1 MKAIVTGGAGFIG
14 SNLAL
19 TLEQKGAKVL
29 IIDDFSCGNFENLKS
44 FKGDLIAQ
52 DINDVI
58 WDKLGPCDVIFHQ
71 AALTDTTVSDQ
82 KRMMYNNVEGF
93 RKIADFTAHNQIKL
107 IYASSAAVY
116 GNEPAPQRETG
127 PLNPLNIYG
136 YSKLIGDQIAGQMI
150 RKSRSVIVGL
160 RYFNVFGTGEAHK
173 RKYASMIYQLAEQIR
188 AGKRPRIFRNGEQ
201 SRDHIYV
208 KDVVEANLKAAEAK
222 KSGIVNVGTGKTTT
236 FNRLIE
242 ILNDVLGTQLAP
254 DYFDN
259 PYSFY
264 QNKTQADVSEIKKLT
279 GFQVSYPIE
288 QGIKEYLTA
297 FYGLKPLVI
306 ASDRR
311 ERSNL
316 RT

>member
-1 MKAIVTGGAGFIG
+1 MKVIVTGGAGFIG

-19 TLEQKGAKVL
+19 TLEQNGAKVL

-44 FKGDLIAQ
+44 FQGDLIAQ

-58 WDKLGPCDVIFHQ
+58 WEKLGSFDVIFHQ

-82 KRMMYNNVEGF
+82 KQMMHNNVEGF
-93 RKIADFTAHNQIKL
+93 RKIAEFSVQKQIKL

-116 GNEPAPQRETG
+116 GNEKAPQSESG

-136 YSKLIGDQIAGQMI
+136 YSKLIGDQIAEQMAT
-150 RKSRSVIVGL
+150 KSKSIIVGL

-173 RKYASMIYQLAEQIR
+173 RNYASMIYQLAQQMK
-188 AGKRPRIFRNGEQ
+188 AGRRPRIFHDGEQ

-208 KDVVEANLKAAEAK
+208 KDVVEANLKAAQAK
-222 KSGIVNVGTGKTTT
+222 KSGIVNVGTGKATT

-242 ILNDVLGTQLAP
+242 IMNDVLGTELAS

-259 PYSFY
+259 PYPFY
-264 QNKTQADVSEIKKLT
+264 QNKTQADVSQLKKLT
-279 GFQVSYPIE
+279 GFEVQYSIE
-288 QGIKEYLTA
+288 QGVKEYLSSL
-297 FYGLKPLVI
+297 YQLKNKKLAKI
-306 ASDRR
+306 
-311 ERSNL
+311 
-316 RT
+316 

>member
-19 TLEQKGAKVL
+19 TLETKGAKV
-29 IIDDFSCGNFENLKS
+29 IVIDDFSCGNFENLKS

-52 DINDVI
+52 DVNDVN
-58 WDKLGPCDVIFHQ
+58 WDKLGTVDIIFHQ

-93 RKIADFTAHNQIKL
+93 RKIAEFAVRKQIKL
-107 IYASSAAVY
+107 VYASSAAVY
-116 GNEPAPQRETG
+116 GNEPAPQREQG

-136 YSKLIGDQIAGQMI
+136 YSKLVGDQIAEQLM
-150 RKSRSVIVGL
+150 KSSKSLIVGL

-173 RKYASMIYQLAEQIR
+173 RNYASMIYQLSRQMK
-188 AGKRPRIFRNGEQ
+188 AGQRPRIFHDGEQ
-201 SRDHIYV
+201 SRDHVYV
-208 KDVVEANLKAAEAK
+208 KDIVEANLRAAEAK
-222 KSGIVNVGTGKTTT
+222 DSGVVNVGTGKATT

-242 ILNDVLGTQLAP
+242 IMNEVLGTRLAP

-264 QNKTQADVSEIKKLT
+264 QNKTQADVSGLKKLT
-279 GFQVSYPIE
+279 GFEVQHSIE
-288 QGIKEYLTA
+288 KGIKEYFA
-297 FYGLKPLVI
+297 AV
-306 ASDRR
+306 
-311 ERSNL
+311 
-316 RT
+316 

>member
-19 TLEQKGAKVL
+19 TLEQKGAQVL
-29 IIDDFSCGNFENLKS
+29 IVDDFSCGNFENLKS
-44 FKGDLIAQ
+44 FKGDLITE
-52 DINDVI
+52 DVNDVN
-58 WDKLGPCDVIFHQ
+58 WEKLDSVDVIFHQ

-93 RKIADFTAHNQIKL
+93 RKIAEFAVRKQIKL
-107 IYASSAAVY
+107 VYASSAAVY
-116 GNEPAPQRETG
+116 GNEPAPQIETG
-127 PLNPLNIYG
+127 MLNPLNIYG
-136 YSKLIGDQIAGQMI
+136 YSKLIGDQIAEHMAKES
-150 RKSRSVIVGL
+150 KSLIVGL
-160 RYFNVFGTGEAHK
+160 RYFNVFGPGEAHK
-173 RKYASMIYQLAEQIR
+173 RNYASMIYQLAQQMR
-188 AGKRPRIFRNGEQ
+188 AGRRPRIFHDGEQ

-208 KDVVEANLKAAEAK
+208 KDVVEANLKAAQAQ
-222 KSGIVNVGTGKTTT
+222 KSGIVNVGTGKVTT

-242 ILNDVLGTQLAP
+242 IMNEVLGTQLAP

-264 QNKTQADVSEIKKLT
+264 QNKTQADVSGLKKLT
-279 GFQVSYPIE
+279 GFQAQYSIE
-288 QGIKEYLTA
+288 KGIKEYLTS
-297 FYGLKPLVI
+297 FYQLKPSVI